1 MNLPR
6 VLVRRIAASLG
17 LFAVLPLFLPSP
29 SFGGPPK
36 ALEVRVETGSRQGQL
51 RFFPSRL
58 QFERGKYYKLLV
70 HNPSPE
76 AHYFASE
83 GFATRIFTRKVEVL
97 DAGGKTLVEI
107 HGEIREMELLP
118 GQTAAWYFYP
128 MTNGKN
134 LKLYCHKEGHEEA
147 GMVGQIEITGP
158 PPFTGQ

>member
-1 MNLPR
+1 MNPPR
-6 VLVRRIAASLG
+6 ALTRRIVASLG
-17 LFAVLPLFLPSP
+17 LFALLPLLLASP

-36 ALEVRVETGSRQGQL
+36 AVEVRVETGSKQGQL
-51 RFFPSRL
+51 RFFPNHL
-58 QFERGKYYKLLV
+58 KFERGKYYQLLI

-76 AHYFASE
+76 AHYFTSE
-83 GFATRIFTRKVEVL
+83 GFATRIFTRKVEVI

-107 HGEIREMELLP
+107 HGDIQDVELLP

-147 GMVGQIEITGP
+147 GMVGQIEIAGP